1 MNDTNAL
8 TIPPALLSDADNGIG
23 NGTEATPKDKYIPV
37 TLHMYMYHVLCNV

>member
-23 NGTEATPKDKYIPV
+23 NGTEATPKDQVHSSYPP
-37 TLHMYMYHVLCNV
+37 HVHVPRFV